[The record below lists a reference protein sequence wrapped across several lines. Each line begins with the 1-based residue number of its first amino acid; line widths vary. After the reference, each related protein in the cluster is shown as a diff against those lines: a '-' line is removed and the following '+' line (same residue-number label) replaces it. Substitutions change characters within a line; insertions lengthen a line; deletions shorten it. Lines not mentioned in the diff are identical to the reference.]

1 MMMIVARNIQA
12 AIKTMTMIE
21 TLLQA
26 ASKMRKLRVL
36 FSKINLLKGHKLNEK
51 NTKKRVIQREI

>member
-36 FSKINLLKGHKLNEK
+36 LSKINLLKGHKLNEK

>member
-1 MMMIVARNIQA
+1 MMMIVAINIQA

-26 ASKMRKLRVL
+26 ASKMRKPRVL
-36 FSKINLLKGHKLNEK
+36 LSKINLLKGHKLNEK